1 MDNQIDLNNRQEK
14 FSKVCQPY
22 KKLLFLNKSDSYT
35 VLIIPNNIANIILKG
50 FQESYGH
57 AVANKLSS
65 LLFRGIYCEHLSR
78 KPGEIVACDFL
89 RPLPS
94 GRGGI
99 YVFVVIDCFSKY
111 VRLYGMKRAVARTAI
126 DKILNDF
133 NNIISIK
140 CIIADHGTQFMSRF
154 GHFHNTVLM

>member
-57 AVANKLSS
+57 
-65 LLFRGIYCEHLSR
+65 GIYCEHLSR

-94 GRGGI
+94 GRE
-99 YVFVVIDCFSKY
+99 VF
-111 VRLYGMKRAVARTAI
+111 
-126 DKILNDF
+126 
-133 NNIISIK
+133 
-140 CIIADHGTQFMSRF
+140 
-154 GHFHNTVLM
+154 LMCL